1 MRKRQRYGGPDKGWS
16 WVVVLAVCFCSLVTS
31 GVFWAARAWMVNF
44 MDVFNVSLEEASWPI
59 DLWIAVVSLT
69 GPLAGFLGQQFGVR
83 LVVMLGSLIGA
94 IGMSSCFF
102 ATSLSAVNNLF
113 GIVFGI
119 GCGLVTTLMP
129 VIVSSYFLNLRSTAY
144 GISISGACFGFAIF
158 PTFIEYL
165 FDNYELSGC
174 FVLTSGII
182 LNIAVAGALMQ
193 PPSWLKQRMQTE
205 SIPLI
210 EENTYVNKS
219 EPLIPLDRKNSISL
233 TFIGPQSPEKIEYE
247 GDLDPA
253 SGPQRELQAE
263 LVRTLNR
270 RTGHYSSE
278 GNTLAEESYDSMDT
292 SISSFYGR
300 KSSALYRENDLLRAQ
315 KEFEDSISDFQS
327 VVVDIEVTSKS
338 DELLNRYDPSEVKTS
353 DLTESCPARHSFSV
367 SSAKRKQVEKFKSP
381 LPSAGP
387 LKKHNFFNSSGDI
400 DAFDI
405 YPVSENSKKEPRK
418 ISYSQSLSLS
428 KTDEIPE
435 GSEELVDDVFEDLP
449 TFDKKTEP
457 AGAVRSFVVVVISP
471 MFYLT
476 SLSNII
482 FFFQLHMFLSIIMLY
497 SLDQSIQETDT
508 KHILLCFVICD
519 LLGKLSLGW
528 ITDRQYITRSSFT
541 MIGMAGIGMIFFAL
555 PFATDYWSLL
565 VVSGCYG
572 VLLGCTMVMF
582 PILLVDYLGTEIH
595 AVSFGCMC
603 FLTGIVFYIK
613 PLFVRILSRCLG
625 VSREHVFLPR
635 RAVCC
640 VFTFLVFGK
649 VLLFEKFYKY
659 RRKCKQESR
668 RIIFED
674 ESW

>member
-16 WVVVLAVCFCSLVTS
+16 WVVVLAVCFCSLVTH
-31 GVFWAARAWMVNF
+31 GVFWAARVWMVNF
-44 MDVFNVSLEEASWPI
+44 MDVFNVSPEEASWPI

-83 LVVMLGSLIGA
+83 LVVMLGSIIGA
-94 IGMSSCFF
+94 IGMCSCFF
-102 ATSLSAVNNLF
+102 ATSLSAINNLF

-129 VIVSSYFLNLRSTAY
+129 VIVSSYFPESKKHCVWNINFR
-144 GISISGACFGFAIF
+144 
-158 PTFIEYL
+158 
-165 FDNYELSGC
+165 YELSGC
-174 FVLTSGII
+174 FVITGGII
-182 LNIAVAGALMQ
+182 LNIAVAGALMR
-193 PPSWLKQRMQTE
+193 PPSWLKQPVQTE

-233 TFIGPQSPEKIEYE
+233 TFIGPQSSEKIEYE

-400 DAFDI
+400 DAFDL

-435 GSEELVDDVFEDLP
+435 DSEELVDDVFEDLP
-449 TFDKKTEP
+449 TFDEKAKPT
-457 AGAVRSFVVVVISP
+457 GAVRSFVVVVISP

-476 SLSNII
+476 SFSNII
-482 FFFQLHMFLSIIMLY
+482 FFFQFHMFLSIIMLY
-497 SLDQSIQETDT
+497 ALDQSIQETDT
-508 KHILLCFVICD
+508 KHIMLCFVICD
-519 LLGKLSLGW
+519 LIGRLGLGW

-572 VLLGCTMVMF
+572 VLLGCTRVMF

-613 PLFVRILSRCLG
+613 PL
-625 VSREHVFLPR
+625 
-635 RAVCC
+635 
-640 VFTFLVFGK
+640 
-649 VLLFEKFYKY
+649 LFEYFRGVLGSHENTFFFLGALSAVSSLSWCLEKCFYSKSSPSIE
-659 RRKCKQESR
+659 ESKSR
-668 RIIFED
+668 NRAE
-674 ESW
+674 